1 MKKRTLLI
9 VAAIIM
15 VIIISVGVAV
25 FLILDDPEIGT
36 VKVNDPQKYG
46 SYNKATEDIIE
57 DYSIGVLPSS
67 ELVKDVCE
75 TYEYEYSCGILG
87 YPSCYVY
94 LSAVFAE
101 DDMFTAEINRI
112 KDSSFELTESNNTK
126 IYTLRDD
133 FDDTVKLYSDDKIED
148 GRTHIFSLVIVD
160 ENKKSIEYLF
170 AYQQESAG
178 KNERIST
185 ILDKVLKTQ

>member
-1 MKKRTLLI
+1 
-9 VAAIIM
+9 
-15 VIIISVGVAV
+15 
-25 FLILDDPEIGT
+25 
-36 VKVNDPQKYG
+36 
-46 SYNKATEDIIE
+46 
-57 DYSIGVLPSS
+57 
-67 ELVKDVCE
+67 
-75 TYEYEYSCGILG
+75 
-87 YPSCYVY
+87 
-94 LSAVFAE
+94 
-101 DDMFTAEINRI
+101 MFVAEINRI
-112 KDSSFELTESNNTK
+112 KDGSFELTESNNTK

-185 ILDKVLKTQ
+185 ILEKVLQIQ